1 MTVDAEPPLA
11 VAVIVTAVLGL
22 GSFPATGEEM
32 TLKRADWLPCR
43 TITEPGVART
53 EGWELESVTVVS
65 EVAAC
70 DI

>member
-1 MTVDAEPPLA
+1 MVVDAEPPLA
-11 VAVIVTAVLGL
+11 DAVMVTAVPGL

-32 TLKRADWLPCR
+32 TLKRADWFPCR
-43 TITEPGVART
+43 TMTDPGVART
-53 EGWELESVTVVS
+53 EGWELESMTVVS